1 MKLNKIMLAAAMTFG
16 AVSLAHA
23 AVDQGGGQLSFSG
36 SIIDAPCSISSES
49 VKQDI
54 QLGAISKAALSKT
67 GGHSTPVAIKIKLEN
82 CDFATGEQGKNEK
95 NNVSVTFNGTGVA
108 GDATMLTLAGNA
120 SNAGIVFTDS
130 VGKKIDLGKASD
142 AVQLNEDA
150 TLNFAAYVQASTA
163 SGAKIVPGD
172 FTAVANFQMAYN

>member
-16 AVSLAHA
+16 AVSLAQA

-54 QLGAISKAALSKT
+54 QLGAISKVALSKT
-67 GGHSTPVAIKIKLEN
+67 GGHSTPVDIKIKLEN
-82 CDFATGEQGKNEK
+82 CDFADEEGKQAK
-95 NNVSVTFNGTGVA
+95 NNVSVTFNGTA
-108 GDATMLTLAGNA
+108 ATSDATMLTLAGNA
-120 SNAGIVFTDS
+120 SDAGIVFTDS
-130 VGKKIDLGKASD
+130 VGNKIKLGTASPQVKLTD
-142 AVQLNEDA
+142 DA
-150 TLNFAAYVQASTA
+150 TLKFAAYVQASTA